1 MDNYTELKKAG
12 MAQVVKINDSYAIVR
27 RKFDSSTG
35 VEIASEV
42 SALDKLQLQEKRDAL
57 LKSIAEID
65 AILEDIEKQI

>member
-12 MAQVVKINDSYAIVR
+12 MAQVVKINDSYVIVR